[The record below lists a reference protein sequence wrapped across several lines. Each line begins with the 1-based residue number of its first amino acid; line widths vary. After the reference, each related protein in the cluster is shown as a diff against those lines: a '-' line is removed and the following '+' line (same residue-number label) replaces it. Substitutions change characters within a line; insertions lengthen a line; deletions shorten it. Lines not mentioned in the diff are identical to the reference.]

1 MRTCETGR
9 IFDVRRFSTHDGGG
23 IRTTV
28 FFKGCPLRCAWCH
41 NPEGIPFE
49 RRPVWV
55 SGRCMG
61 CGDCASTARDG
72 GVRAGDGGMVIN
84 PKAQEEWD
92 ALMDGCPTGALRW
105 DSRDVRAD
113 ELMAELRRDA
123 AFFAHGGGVT
133 LSGGD
138 PLMQPGFAREILL
151 RCRAEGI
158 HTAVETELEA
168 ARKASEF
175 HRKALRE
182 IRTELSSA
190 AGYAELGRR
199 QGAAAEDYLEK
210 IQSVLGSMEST
221 IACTLGEPLG
231 DEPAGDE
238 AADIKALAG
247 KRVLLV
253 DDNELNREVMKAMLV
268 GHGLMVEE
276 SCNGSEAVAAVRANA
291 PGYYQFLLMDSEMP
305 VMDGFE
311 ATVCIRSLPNRI
323 RANTPIIALTVNAVP
338 ENRERAAVV
347 GMDDFLVKPTSSA
360 RLLRS
365 LAKLQ

>member
-1 MRTCETGR
+1 MKTSETNNIVCSELG
-9 IFDVRRFSTHDGGG
+9 
-23 IRTTV
+23 TT
-28 FFKGCPLRCAWCH
+28 K
-41 NPEGIPFE
+41 
-49 RRPVWV
+49 
-55 SGRCMG
+55 
-61 CGDCASTARDG
+61 
-72 GVRAGDGGMVIN
+72 
-84 PKAQEEWD
+84 
-92 ALMDGCPTGALRW
+92 
-105 DSRDVRAD
+105 
-113 ELMAELRRDA
+113 AELAKRMGMLPSSLYRKLARESMTFEEFQRCLDVL
-123 AFFAHGGGVT
+123 GVT
-133 LSGGD
+133 VEFTLQYPDGKVRSAQATHE
-138 PLMQPGFAREILL
+138 MLL
-151 RCRAEGI
+151 ERTELL
-158 HTAVETELEA
+158 ETELEA
-168 ARKASEF
+168 ARKAAEF

-199 QGAAAEDYLEK
+199 QEAAAEDYLEK

-238 AADIKALAG
+238 AADIEALAG

-253 DDNELNREVMKAMLV
+253 DDNELNREVMKAVLV

-291 PGYYQFLLMDSEMP
+291 PGYYQFLLMDIEMP